1 MSVSSC
7 PLFRVIIIETGESC
21 IVGLHS

>member
-7 PLFRVIIIETGESC
+7 PLFRVFIIETAELC